1 MPDADR
7 PADADVPTEPG
18 MYLALSNGGTWGV
31 DDHVLRVNADGYG
44 DLWVLIFQHSTTFGN
59 IEGIW
64 RPLADAP
71 ADTQW
76 GSRIPPSPRLAAM
89 EELAAIDHVIHQ
101 DGRRICLACR
111 ASCGYGLLRTRA
123 DGGKNYGWRR
133 LRHKPTCPWLR
144 SQREKPKE
152 DA

>member
-1 MPDADR
+1 MPDR
-7 PADADVPTEPG
+7 PADANVPTEPG

-89 EELAAIDHVIHQ
+89 EELAAIEPLGWA
-101 DGRRICLACR
+101 DGYITHCLACGV
-111 ASCGYGLLRTRA
+111 SIKIWTPN
-123 DGGKNYGWRR
+123 DGEPFP
-133 LRHKPTCPWLR
+133 HKLTCCWLR